1 MVTSSEQCDELPL
14 TLGRD
19 FSGVVVDTGMSPG
32 SFNVGDQVWGTVFP
46 TNSRGSHA
54 EYVLASTTNSVGLKP
69 KSLSHVEAAS
79 IPYAALTAWSGL
91 DLTGSLLAQASKETD
106 APSVLVIGASGGV
119 GTLAVQILKAATSG
133 AAKVVATCQDD
144 AFELVTDLGADVVLD
159 YKSPQF
165 EEQLSKLAG

>member
-1 MVTSSEQCDELPL
+1 MLWSLGDDGVKVLKALIQSDVLPFPVSDMVTSSDHCDELPL

-91 DLTGSLLAQASKETD
+91 DLTGNLLG
-106 APSVLVIGASGGV
+106 I
-119 GTLAVQILKAATSG
+119 TSTPG
-133 AAKVVATCQDD
+133 I
-144 AFELVTDLGADVVLD
+144 F
-159 YKSPQF
+159 
-165 EEQLSKLAG
+165 